1 MKCTC
6 RDLRRFAK
14 LRPLSPSE
22 TAARRERAL
31 GMKTGVGEAGGR
43 RFENGCTVHGP
54 ACAARERALA
64 QAANLLRRSTR
75 RGSSLLAGSVVVLRL
90 AAATCFVDEHDSCA
104 VTSAQLA
111 SAKWDRRSSCGL
123 ASPQIRLRRAALAS
137 VPPPRPHPP
146 RERARFQDFWG
157 FFRGDERG
165 MRWDQKAED
174 GCGKTVVMSRMRA
187 RRLSELFSSFL
198 IPIKKR

>member
-1 MKCTC
+1 M
-6 RDLRRFAK
+6 
-14 LRPLSPSE
+14 
-22 TAARRERAL
+22 
-31 GMKTGVGEAGGR
+31 G

-64 QAANLLRRSTR
+64 QAANLLRRSTL
-75 RGSSLLAGSVVVLRL
+75 RGSSLLAGSVVVDRL
-90 AAATCFVDEHDSCA
+90 SALTCFVDEHDSCA

-111 SAKWDRRSSCGL
+111 SAKWDRRASCGL

-146 RERARFQDFWG
+146 GERARFHDFWG

-165 MRWDQKAED
+165 MRGGSDGIRRQKMGSVIPWSCRVYVRKVCLDSFPLHSSPPKSADALNE
-174 GCGKTVVMSRMRA
+174 VA
-187 RRLSELFSSFL
+187 RRGRGGGGSDAEA
-198 IPIKKR
+198 